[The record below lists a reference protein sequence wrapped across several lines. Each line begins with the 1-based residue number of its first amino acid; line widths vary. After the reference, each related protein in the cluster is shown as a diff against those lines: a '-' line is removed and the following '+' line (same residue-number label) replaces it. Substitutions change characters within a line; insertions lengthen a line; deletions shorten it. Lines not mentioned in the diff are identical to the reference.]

1 MLVVYKY
8 DFRLG
13 TNGSQLA
20 SVAFSRLQKEIA
32 KDGREPNVIS
42 KGVPNKSIS
51 RKGSDGKT
59 AIAEGLAL
67 RIAKADVSPFLLVC
81 FSTID
86 WCFPTFSFLICPCVI
101 LSL

>member
-51 RKGSDGKT
+51 RKGSDAGASATTGGKK
-59 AIAEGLAL
+59 IVYKFVHCFAL
-67 RIAKADVSPFLLVC
+67 L
-81 FSTID
+81 
-86 WCFPTFSFLICPCVI
+86 
-101 LSL
+101 

>member
-1 MLVVYKY
+1 MKISITVISLLLMLMLVECEY

-32 KDGREPNVIS
+32 KDGREPNVMS

-51 RKGSDGKT
+51 RKGSDAGASATTGGKK
-59 AIAEGLAL
+59 IVYKFVHCFAL
-67 RIAKADVSPFLLVC
+67 L
-81 FSTID
+81 
-86 WCFPTFSFLICPCVI
+86 
-101 LSL
+101 